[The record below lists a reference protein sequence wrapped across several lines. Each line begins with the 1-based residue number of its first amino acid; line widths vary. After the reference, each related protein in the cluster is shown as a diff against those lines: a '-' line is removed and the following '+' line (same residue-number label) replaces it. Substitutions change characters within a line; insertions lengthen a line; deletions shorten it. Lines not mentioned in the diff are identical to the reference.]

1 MRIGGLQKITLI
13 DYPGKVACTVF
24 LTGCNFRCPWCYN
37 PELVLPEAIG
47 KHPKISEKYFFNFL
61 KKRKG
66 LLEGVVICGGEPT
79 IDKKLPDFIKKI
91 KKLGYL
97 VKLDTNGS
105 NPKILKNLID
115 KKLID
120 YIAMDLKAP
129 LKTKSSK
136 LKTKSYDEATGVKTN
151 PDKIKKSIKIIKN
164 PGINYEFRTT
174 LVPKLHQLKDIV
186 EIAKQLKGAKIYF
199 LQQFKPEKTIDSK
212 YKKYKPL
219 SPKQIAFLQKEC
231 QKYLP
236 TELR

>member
-1 MRIGGLQKITLI
+1 MLIGGLQKLTLI

-37 PELVLPEAIG
+37 PELVLAEAVK
-47 KHPKISEKYFFNFL
+47 KHPKISEKYFFDFL

-79 IDKKLPDFIKKI
+79 INEELPDFIKKI

-105 NPKILKNLID
+105 DPKMIRTLVD
-115 KKLID
+115 KKLVD
-120 YIAMDLKAP
+120 YIAMDIKTG
-129 LKTKSSK
+129 LKTPKYSK
-136 LKTKSYDEATGVKTN
+136 AAGLKTDLN
-151 PDKIKKSIKIIKN
+151 KIKESVKIIRN
-164 PGINYEFRTT
+164 SGIDYEFRTT
-174 LVPKLHQLKDIV
+174 LVPKLHQLKDIA
-186 EIAKQLKGAKIYF
+186 EIARYLKGTKIYF
-199 LQQFKPEKTIDSK
+199 LQQFKPEKTVDPK
-212 YKKYKPL
+212 YKKYKPF
-219 SPKQIAFLQKEC
+219 SQKQIALLQKEC